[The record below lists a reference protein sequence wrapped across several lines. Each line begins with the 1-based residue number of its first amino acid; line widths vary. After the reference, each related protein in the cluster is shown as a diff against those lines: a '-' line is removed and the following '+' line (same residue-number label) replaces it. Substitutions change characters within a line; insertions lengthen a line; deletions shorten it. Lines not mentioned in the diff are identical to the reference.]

1 MDAPGGAREPRFGS
15 PYSMGILGEM
25 PDMYGTGRP
34 PSALGG
40 GGLRPGMQPC
50 PMPRAGVKRPSDQ
63 CYDER
68 AQQGVGLEHCPMP
81 DIADD
86 GYASLQPKKS
96 PPSNG
101 KKTKGRVKIKM
112 EYIDNKLRRYT
123 TFSKRKTGIMKKA
136 YELSTLTGTQVML
149 LVASETGH
157 VYTFATRKLQPMITS
172 DSGKRLIQTCLN
184 SPDPPTTSEQRMAA
198 TGYEETELTYN
209 VVDEDMKD
217 LESTIKRKIAKVFG
231 NHDEGRSRP
240 NPLNDPQLT
249 RCNKLSGPEQKTNK
263 LENSHQDE
271 PASSGDS
278 GDESGSE
285 PESPSEKLLQVH
297 KQEWTCD
304 SNEREAKNRES
315 HNDALAST
323 SSTTQEADSSK
334 PSLPKL
340 MPKIEQMPGGAML
353 YPGVLAG
360 LDGISSN
367 LGLGNL
373 AMGYPHGFILGLA
386 NQGQEGASSSSQPQF
401 ITIPLSMAMAA
412 AAGAPTAT
420 VTNGCGA
427 SASSDDS
434 SELQDLSTGRK

>member
-1 MDAPGGAREPRFGS
+1 MCAPVTVAYCEVIMDAPGGAREPRFGS
-15 PYSMGILGEM
+15 PYGMGLLGEV
-25 PDMYGTGRP
+25 PDMYGAGRP
-34 PSALGG
+34 PSALG
-40 GGLRPGMQPC
+40 LRPGMQAC
-50 PMPRAGVKRPSDQ
+50 PGPRGVKRPSEQ

-68 AQQGVGLEHCPMP
+68 PSPSLGLEHCAMP
-81 DIADD
+81 DMADD

-184 SPDPPTTSEQRMAA
+184 SPDPPSVSEQRMAA
-198 TGYEETELTYN
+198 TGFEETELTYN
-209 VVDEDMKD
+209 VVDDDMK
-217 LESTIKRKIAKVFG
+217 
-231 NHDEGRSRP
+231 
-240 NPLNDPQLT
+240 
-249 RCNKLSGPEQKTNK
+249 
-263 LENSHQDE
+263 DE

-285 PESPSEKLLQVH
+285 PESPSEKLLQQNH
-297 KQEWTCD
+297 KQDWVICTD
-304 SNEREAKNRES
+304 KEREINRETPS
-315 HNDALAST
+315 DNQPST
-323 SSTTQEADSSK
+323 STSNPEPESSK
-334 PSLPKL
+334 SSQPSLPKL
-340 MPKIEQMPGGAML
+340 LPKIDLPGGAML
-353 YPGVLAG
+353 YHSSVLG
-360 LDGISSN
+360 LDGLGSN

-373 AMGYPHGFILGLA
+373 AMGYPHSFILGLA
-386 NQGQEGASSSSQPQF
+386 NQGQEGASSSSTQPQF

-412 AAGAPTAT
+412 ASGPTP
-420 VTNGCGA
+420 NGCP

-434 SELQDLSTGRK
+434 SELQDLSTGGRK

>member
-15 PYSMGILGEM
+15 PYGMGLLGEM
-25 PDMYGTGRP
+25 PEMYGAGRP

-50 PMPRAGVKRPSDQ
+50 PMPRAGVKRTSDQ

-68 AQQGVGLEHCPMP
+68 PSQSVSLDHCPMP
-81 DIADD
+81 DITDD

-209 VVDEDMKD
+209 VVDEDMKN
-217 LESTIKRKIAKVFG
+217 LESTIKRKIAK
-231 NHDEGRSRP
+231 
-240 NPLNDPQLT
+240 
-249 RCNKLSGPEQKTNK
+249 
-263 LENSHQDE
+263 DE

-285 PESPSEKLLQVH
+285 PESPSEKLMQVH
-297 KQEWTCD
+297 KQEWCD
-304 SNEREAKNRES
+304 TNERDNKQRES
-315 HNDALAST
+315 HNDLLAST

-334 PSLPKL
+334 PTQSLPKL
-340 MPKIEQMPGGAML
+340 LPKIDLPGGAML
-353 YPGVLAG
+353 YHSGVLAG
-360 LDGISSN
+360 VGLDGIGSN
-367 LGLGNL
+367 IGLGNL
-373 AMGYPHGFILGLA
+373 AMGYPHSFILGLA

-412 AAGAPTAT
+412 AAGAPTST

>member
-15 PYSMGILGEM
+15 PYGMGLLGDVG
-25 PDMYGTGRP
+25 DMYGAGRP
-34 PSALGG
+34 PSSLGG

-50 PMPRAGVKRPSDQ
+50 PVPRAGVKRPSDQ

-68 AQQGVGLEHCPMP
+68 PSQSLGLEHCPMP

-198 TGYEETELTYN
+198 TGFEETELTYN
-209 VVDEDMKD
+209 VVDEDMK
-217 LESTIKRKIAKVFG
+217 E
-231 NHDEGRSRP
+231 
-240 NPLNDPQLT
+240 
-249 RCNKLSGPEQKTNK
+249 
-263 LENSHQDE
+263 E

-285 PESPSEKLLQVH
+285 PDSPGDKKSH
-297 KQEWTCD
+297 AHEWLPTD
-304 SNEREAKNRES
+304 NLERTNNREPTKDHLPS
-315 HNDALAST
+315 TST
-323 SSTTQEADSSK
+323 SSQEPESSK
-334 PSLPKL
+334 SSQSPMAKS
-340 MPKIEQMPGGAML
+340 MPKINLPGGAML
-353 YPGVLAG
+353 YHSGVLAG
-360 LDGISSN
+360 VGLDGLGTN

-373 AMGYPHGFILGLA
+373 AMGYPHSFILGLA
-386 NQGQEGASSSSQPQF
+386 NQGQEGASSSGQPQF

-412 AAGAPTAT
+412 AGAGAGSAGAGAGS
-420 VTNGCGA
+420 NGCP
-427 SASSDDS
+427 ASSDDS
-434 SELQDLSTGRK
+434 SELQDLTTTDRKTL

>member
-15 PYSMGILGEM
+15 PYNMGLLGEM
-25 PDMYGTGRP
+25 PDMYGAGRAG
-34 PSALGG
+34 ALGAG
-40 GGLRPGMQPC
+40 AGPLRPGMQPC
-50 PMPRAGVKRPSDQ
+50 PMPRQAVKRPSDQ

-68 AQQGVGLEHCPMP
+68 PSQSVALDHCPMP

-198 TGYEETELTYN
+198 TGFEETELTYN
-209 VVDEDMKD
+209 VVDEDMK
-217 LESTIKRKIAKVFG
+217 
-231 NHDEGRSRP
+231 
-240 NPLNDPQLT
+240 
-249 RCNKLSGPEQKTNK
+249 
-263 LENSHQDE
+263 DE

-285 PESPSEKLLQVH
+285 PESPSEKLMQVH
-297 KQEWTCD
+297 KQEWACND
-304 SNEREAKNRES
+304 DRGEAKREVQP
-315 HNDALAST
+315 DPAAST
-323 SSTTQEADSSK
+323 SATTQEADSSK
-334 PSLPKL
+334 PGQPAMPKL
-340 MPKIEQMPGGAML
+340 LSKLGLPGGAML
-353 YPGVLAG
+353 YHSGMLAG
-360 LDGISSN
+360 LDGIGNN
-367 LGLGNL
+367 LGMGNL
-373 AMGYPHGFILGLA
+373 AMGYPHSFILGLA
-386 NQGQEGASSSSQPQF
+386 NQGQEGASSSTQPQF
-401 ITIPLSMAMAA
+401 ITIPLTMAMAA
-412 AAGAPTAT
+412 GGQGPAA
-420 VTNGCGA
+420 NGCPV

>member
-15 PYSMGILGEM
+15 PYSMGLLNEM
-25 PDMYGTGRP
+25 PDMYGAGRP

-40 GGLRPGMQPC
+40 GGLRPGMQC
-50 PMPRAGVKRPSDQ
+50 PMPRTGVKRTSDQ

-68 AQQGVGLEHCPMP
+68 PSQSVGLDHCPMP

-209 VVDEDMKD
+209 VVDEDMKN
-217 LESTIKRKIAKVFG
+217 LESTIKK
-231 NHDEGRSRP
+231 
-240 NPLNDPQLT
+240 
-249 RCNKLSGPEQKTNK
+249 KLCK
-263 LENSHQDE
+263 DE

-285 PESPSEKLLQVH
+285 PESPSEKLMQAH
-297 KQEWTCD
+297 KQEWLQNDNNDRETIKREVH
-304 SNEREAKNRES
+304 NEP
-315 HNDALAST
+315 LAST

-334 PSLPKL
+334 PVQVLPKIL
-340 MPKIEQMPGGAML
+340 PKPMDLPGGAML
-353 YPGVLAG
+353 YHSGVLAG
-360 LDGISSN
+360 VGLDGIGSN
-367 LGLGNL
+367 IGLGNL
-373 AMGYPHGFILGLA
+373 AMGYPHSFILGLA
-386 NQGQEGASSSSQPQF
+386 NQGQDGASSSTQPQF

-420 VTNGCGA
+420 VTNGCP

>member
-15 PYSMGILGEM
+15 PYGMGLLGDV
-25 PDMYGTGRP
+25 PDMYGAGRP
-34 PSALGG
+34 PSSLGGG
-40 GGLRPGMQPC
+40 GGLRPGMQAC
-50 PMPRAGVKRPSDQ
+50 PVPRAGVKRPSDQ

-68 AQQGVGLEHCPMP
+68 PSQSLGLEHCAMP

-198 TGYEETELTYN
+198 TGFEETELTYN
-209 VVDEDMKD
+209 VVDDDMKD
-217 LESTIKRKIAKVFG
+217 LE
-231 NHDEGRSRP
+231 
-240 NPLNDPQLT
+240 
-249 RCNKLSGPEQKTNK
+249 
-263 LENSHQDE
+263 ENVGGKGKCKEE
-271 PASSGDS
+271 PATSGDS

-285 PESPSEKLLQVH
+285 PESPSEKISMQNH
-297 KQEWTCD
+297 KQDWTCNDNDRDINRD
-304 SNEREAKNRES
+304 SLSVDN
-315 HNDALAST
+315 LPST
-323 SSTTQEADSSK
+323 SSMNPEPESSK
-334 PSLPKL
+334 SSQPSLPKL
-340 MPKIEQMPGGAML
+340 LPKIDLPGGAML
-353 YPGVLAG
+353 YRSSVLTGVG
-360 LDGISSN
+360 LDGLGTN

-373 AMGYPHGFILGLA
+373 AMGYPHSFILGLA
-386 NQGQEGASSSSQPQF
+386 NQGQDGASSSSTQPQF

-412 AAGAPTAT
+412 ASGPT
-420 VTNGCGA
+420 VNGCP

-434 SELQDLSTGRK
+434 SELQDLSTGGRK